1 MIMII
6 IIMMIM
12 IIIIMMIMIIIIL
25 IMITLIPHLHTMN
38 YHDVI
43 IWAYFL
49 VIPSDPGSRP
59 QGLRAA
65 GLGAPRGASAQAQ
78 RSRNALGPAPQE
90 NHGKPME
97 NPWVDIVKSMEH
109 LWKT

>member
-1 MIMII
+1 
-6 IIMMIM
+6 
-12 IIIIMMIMIIIIL
+12 
-25 IMITLIPHLHTMN
+25 MITLIPHLHTMN

-90 NHGKPME
+90 NHGKPMGRYCK
-97 NPWVDIVKSMEH
+97 IHGTSMENIG
-109 LWKT
+109 KR